1 MAGLIF
7 NLGFIPGTKDVSTWL
22 LPTVL
27 LTDVFFCGWVCPFGA
42 AQDWMAKL
50 GRLPHLPQLR
60 VLQSV

>member
-27 LTDVFFCGWVCPFGA
+27 QVGVFFCGWA
-42 AQDWMAKL
+42 APRRTGWQNASD
-50 GRLPHLPQLR
+50 PSS
-60 VLQSV
+60 SVRKNAHP

>member
-27 LTDVFFCGWVCPFGA
+27 HAGVFFCGWATP
-42 AQDWMAKL
+42 
-50 GRLPHLPQLR
+50 RR
-60 VLQSV
+60 TE